1 MHSYV
6 IIAEREFHKHNN
18 LEQSTA
24 MAAYLKNK
32 FTFIGIKTPERKV
45 IQKQIIDKHGYPLL
59 EEIEIVVKEL
69 WNLPF
74 REFHHL
80 AIDLIAKYKNKVPK
94 TTIELYHYMLVN
106 NSWWDTVDLI
116 ASNSVGTLISRFPS
130 LINSHINQWSLDEN
144 IWLQRTAII
153 HQLKFKDKVNAQL
166 LTKYIERSMGTK
178 EFFLNKAIGWSL
190 RQHSRVNPQWVM
202 NFVNDHPGLSNLSQK
217 EALRLILK

>member
-6 IIAEREFHKHNN
+6 IKAEREFHKHHN

-24 MAAYLKNK
+24 MTSYLKNR
-32 FTFIGIKTPERKV
+32 FTFIGIKTPERKL
-45 IQKQIIDKHGYPLL
+45 IQKQIIDKHGYPAL

-69 WNLPF
+69 WDLPF
-74 REFHHL
+74 REFHYL
-80 AIDLIAKYKNKVPK
+80 AIDLIVKYKNQVPE
-94 TTIELYHYMLVN
+94 TTIEFYHYMLVN

-116 ASNSVGTLISRFPS
+116 ASNSVGTLVSRFPS
-130 LINSHINQWSLDEN
+130 LIESHINKWSLDEN
-144 IWLQRTAII
+144 IWLKRTTII
-153 HQLKFKDKVNAQL
+153 HQLRFKDKVNTEL

-190 RQHSRVNPQWVM
+190 RQHSRVNPQWVV
-202 NFVNDHPGLSNLSQK
+202 NFVNNHPGLSNLSQK